1 MPLKDTLH
9 ELLVQGSL
17 EQVAELAAQRR
28 RVLGSLVSLTY
39 DLDPLISYRAV
50 EAMGLA
56 CDRIADEDPESVR
69 QHMRRLYW
77 LISEES
83 GGICWRAPEAMAEIV
98 RHRPQ
103 LLEEYLPIIVSL
115 LQEMAEEDLE
125 HFRAGILRG
134 IGRLGP
140 ACRDHVP
147 DVITAMVAALDD
159 ADPQVRGMAVWCL
172 AAVGQGEYVKARPDL
187 LADEGPVELYEERR
201 LIRTSVNSLA
211 RRAIDGNGG
220 AHA

>member
-98 RHRPQ
+98 HRRPQ
-103 LLEEYLPIIVSL
+103 LLADYLPIIVTML
-115 LQEMAEEDLE
+115 REMAEEDLE
-125 HFRAGILRG
+125 HFRAGVLWA

-140 ACRDHVP
+140 ACSDHIP
-147 DVITAMVAALDD
+147 DVITAIVAALDN
-159 ADPQVRGMAVWCL
+159 ADSQVRGMAVWCL
-172 AAVGQGEYVKARPDL
+172 SAVGRGEYVRARPDL
-187 LADEGPVELYEERR
+187 LSDSGPVEFYEERR
-201 LIRTSVNSLA
+201 LVQTTVKGLA
-211 RRAIDGNGG
+211 RRAVESVSG
-220 AHA
+220 